1 MTNDVELI
9 AKEVPIAC
17 SLTAN
22 ELVTRGEEINDL
34 FTGIQQ
40 TRELA
45 DGYALRFP
53 GTVPWPQRVLDFIQG
68 ERSCCLFFTFELTFL
83 PNMGSLWLHIRGPEG
98 TKEMVREMLELCK
111 SPRENDTLELTG

>member
-9 AKEVPIAC
+9 AEDVPIAC

-34 FTGIQQ
+34 FTGVQQ

-45 DGYALRFP
+45 DGYAFRFP
-53 GTVPWPQRVLDFIQG
+53 GTSPWPQRVLDFIQG
-68 ERSCCLFFTFELTFL
+68 ERSCCPFFTFELDFI
-83 PNMGSLWLHIRGPEG
+83 PNEGPVWLHIRGPEG
-98 TKEMVREMLELCK
+98 VKEMIKDSLPEKGIV
-111 SPRENDTLELTG
+111 LT